1 MKQAALISSIAVAS
15 LAVGGL
21 PASANA
27 RGDEFPLP
35 GDTPAVANEHVIEL
49 AICLDTSGSMDGLIH
64 SARQKL
70 WTIVN
75 DLAKAEPT
83 PKLRVALLSYG
94 NDGHNPENGWVEVE
108 TPFTEDLDTVSQM
121 LFGLT
126 TNGGTE
132 LVGRVVQTSLE
143 ELDWNPSSGAL
154 RMIFVA
160 GNESADQ
167 DDRVAVRAI
176 CKEATE
182 RGIDVNSI
190 YCVYGDDDSE
200 VRPGWR
206 ELGRLGNGEFAMID
220 QDNGS
225 VVIATP
231 YDQRLIELSA
241 ELNETYIPFGA
252 AGEAGCSNQAAQDA
266 NAVQMNSANAA
277 SRAATKAGKLYS
289 CGSWD
294 LVDAVRIGQ
303 IDLAEVNEKDLPEDM
318 RALTY
323 AQRVAKVDAMQK
335 RRTKLQSQIN
345 ELDPLRQALLTEE
358 LARRATTNIG
368 GFDLAIRSAIRTKSE
383 ALGFRF
389 SPLGTTL
396 AMVTSPVELGTT
408 VAIVTS
414 PVEEVETCDYF
425 VQFGGATMDT
435 WVANNLVEDFEDAR
449 LDGEDFAHDF
459 HVAPGTPEATALME
473 SLPTHVRDLCGS
485 LEGVIYLRWRDR
497 IYLVTG
503 GC

>member
-1 MKQAALISSIAVAS
+1 MKHPALISSIAVAS
-15 LAVGGL
+15 LVVGGL
-21 PASANA
+21 AASVANA
-27 RGDEFPLP
+27 SGKEVPLP
-35 GDTPAVANEHVIEL
+35 GDTTTVVNEHVIEL
-49 AICLDTSGSMDGLIH
+49 AICLDTSGSMDGLIN

-94 NDGHNPENGWVEVE
+94 NDGHNAENGWVNVE

-121 LFGLT
+121 LFALT

-132 LVGRVVQTSLE
+132 LVGRVVQTSLQ
-143 ELDWNPSSGAL
+143 ELDWNQSVGAL

-167 DDRVAVRAI
+167 DDQVAARTI

-206 ELGRLGNGEFAMID
+206 ELARLGNGESAMID
-220 QDNGS
+220 QNNGT

-231 YDQRLIELSA
+231 YDQALIKLSA

-252 AGEAGCSNQAAQDA
+252 GGEVGCSNQLAQDA
-266 NAVQMNSANAA
+266 NAMQLNFANAA

-289 CGSWD
+289 CGWD
-294 LVDAVRIGQ
+294 LVDAIRTGKV
-303 IDLAEVNEKDLPEDM
+303 DLAEVDEKDLPEDM
-318 RALTY
+318 RALSY
-323 AQRVAKVDAMQK
+323 AQRVEKVDGMQK
-335 RRTKLQSQIN
+335 RRTKLQSKIN
-345 ELDPLRQALLTEE
+345 ELDQLRQALLTEE
-358 LARRATTNIG
+358 LARQATTNIG
-368 GFDLAIRSAIRTKSE
+368 GFDLAIRSAIRKKAE
-383 ALGFRF
+383 ALGFVF
-389 SPLGTTL
+389 SPLGTTV
-396 AMVTSPVELGTT
+396 AMVMSPIEVEE
-408 VAIVTS
+408 
-414 PVEEVETCDYF
+414 VEEVETFDYF

-435 WVANNLVEDFEDAR
+435 WVANDLVVDFEDAR
-449 LDGEDFAHDF
+449 LDGKDFAHDCR
-459 HVAPGTPEATALME
+459 VAPGTPEAAAFIE
-473 SLPTHVRDLCGS
+473 SLPTHVRDLVGS
-485 LEGVIYLRWRDR
+485 LQGMIYLRWCDR